1 MARAF
6 RQELRAAAEPIW
18 RAIFGHPF
26 VREVGTGTLE
36 RVRFLF
42 FIRQDFLY
50 LRDFTRVLC
59 LGGAKATD
67 LATADLFAR
76 HAHNTVLVERA
87 MHQAFAR
94 RLGLTA
100 RALEATE
107 PAPATVAYTRHLL
120 AVAEAGSLGELV
132 AAVLPC
138 YWVYWEVGRRL
149 KRRVPKEPLYARWIR
164 AYASAQYGRLV
175 QEQLALADRL
185 GRAAG
190 KAERARMLE
199 HFVTSSRYE
208 YLFWDQAWKL
218 ETWPA

>member
-6 RQELRAAAEPIW
+6 RQELRGAAEPIW
-18 RAIFGHPF
+18 RAIFAHPF
-26 VREVGTGTLE
+26 VREVGAGALARE
-36 RVRFLF
+36 KFGF

-50 LRDFTRVLC
+50 LREFTRVLC
-59 LGGAKATD
+59 LGGAKASD
-67 LATADLFAR
+67 LDTQDLFAR

-87 MHQAFAR
+87 MHQTFAR

-120 AVAEAGSLGELV
+120 TVAEAGSLGELV
-132 AAVLPC
+132 GAVLPC
-138 YWVYWEVGRRL
+138 YWIYREVGRRL
-149 KRRVPKEPLYARWIR
+149 KRRLPREPLYARWIR

-175 QEQLALADRL
+175 QEQLGLADRL

-190 KAERARMLE
+190 EAERARMRE

-218 ETWPA
+218 EGWPA